1 MATGGGEDSPDVA
14 IRPDVV
20 EKEEQQAEA
29 VFLSYTFH
37 MSAMRSE
44 NGDSRPLNGE
54 IEDARQTNREYD
66 KVGRQLATIGDDI
79 YKRYETTFDN
89 FLKDL
94 DPNLENAYEIF
105 KKIASSVFETGVNW
119 GRILTLLGFGYRMA
133 LYIWKKGQHG
143 FLKKIAQC
151 LARYIVESR
160 IAQWIAKQ
168 GGWNAVLKLTNESIK
183 YVLMALGIVLILQFV
198 MRRVSSLDR

>member
-1 MATGGGEDSPDVA
+1 
-14 IRPDVV
+14 
-20 EKEEQQAEA
+20 
-29 VFLSYTFH
+29 

>member
-105 KKIASSVFETGVNW
+105 KKIASRSFPQIEFDRYRLKDKQVPLFCNWQKISSNIGYQSAICET
-119 GRILTLLGFGYRMA
+119 I
-133 LYIWKKGQHG
+133 
-143 FLKKIAQC
+143 C
-151 LARYIVESR
+151 LSRYIYR
-160 IAQWIAKQ
+160 LYMFHI
-168 GGWNAVLKLTNESIK
+168 
-183 YVLMALGIVLILQFV
+183 
-198 MRRVSSLDR
+198 